1 MAKSITLGRYYPGE
15 SPIHRLDP
23 RTKLFFLLIFIISLF
38 LFSSWTGFAFSVLAL
53 AIVIASS
60 RVPLSYMV
68 RGLRSVV
75 FIILFAA
82 VLNAVLGKGGW
93 TKTLFTTYRMI
104 AIILSSNVLTLTTRP
119 REISDALEKSLSF
132 LSVIGFPVH
141 EMATIISL
149 AFTFIPILSDEAG
162 RIMDA
167 QKSRGARIGA

>member
-68 RGLRSVV
+68 RGLRSIV

-93 TKTLFTTYRMI
+93 TKTLFT
-104 AIILSSNVLTLTTRP
+104 LT
-119 REISDALEKSLSF
+119 A
-132 LSVIGFPVH
+132 
-141 EMATIISL
+141 
-149 AFTFIPILSDEAG
+149 
-162 RIMDA
+162 
-167 QKSRGARIGA
+167 